1 MNKRKIIMVIL
12 MLLILIVIICIA
24 IYLQKINK
32 TKEEEN
38 LPIEE
43 LNEGGE
49 PYNDAQLDNFD
60 IKIEGM
66 KSEIKKEIK
75 NMNTFE
81 LEFKKFIYLNGLV
94 DADVATITS
103 YDINDNELTIK
114 FQLNNPNRT
123 QITGIVDLSEQ
134 EYKFSEEA

>member
-38 LPIEE
+38 LPIED

>member
-103 YDINDNELTIK
+103 YDLNDNELTIK